1 MSEGMKRVL
10 IIDALNAYLR
20 AYIVDPSLSTNGQP
34 IGGLKGFIKIL
45 QKLARETKPDNII
58 IAWDGPDGS
67 RKRKTMDK
75 NYKAGRK
82 PIRLNRA
89 IRNLT
94 EDEELQNKVWQ
105 QRRIIEYMNEMPII
119 QVLIEQIEADD
130 IISYV
135 TQMEHYKG
143 WQKIIVSNDRDFM
156 QLCDDETVL
165 WRPTVNEMLN
175 ANRIVETMGVHPR
188 NMALARAMAGDAS
201 DNLPGIKGAG
211 LKTIQKRLPFL
222 GEDRD
227 CTIPEVLEF
236 CAKSTK
242 GSRVQFYN
250 NVIDNKK
257 LVEHNYKMMQLYSPQ
272 MSVQAKQF
280 TQEAVEN
287 FECDF
292 NRTELIRM
300 MREDGFGELNWEDLK
315 SQLNKINYEC
325 VDNASE

>member
-1 MSEGMKRVL
+1 LKRVL

-45 QKLARETKPDNII
+45 QKLVRETKPDNII

-94 EDEELQNKVWQ
+94 EDEELANKMWQ
-105 QRRIIEYMNEMPII
+105 QKRIIEYMNEMPII

-135 TQMEHYKG
+135 TQMKHYDG
-143 WQKIIVSNDRDFM
+143 WQKIIVSNDKDFM
-156 QLCDDETVL
+156 QLCDDETIL

-175 ANRIVETMGVHPR
+175 ANRIVETIGVHPR

-222 GEDRD
+222 GEDKD
-227 CTIPEVLEF
+227 YNIPDVLDY
-236 CAKSTK
+236 CIQHTK

-250 NVIDNKK
+250 NVIENKK
-257 LVEHNYKMMQLYSPQ
+257 LVEHNYKMMQLYAPQ

-325 VDNASE
+325 VDNTSE

>member
-1 MSEGMKRVL
+1 MKRVL
-10 IIDALNAYLR
+10 IVDALNAYLR

-45 QKLARETKPDNII
+45 QKLVRETKPDNII

-94 EDEELQNKVWQ
+94 EDEELANKMWQ
-105 QRRIIEYMNEMPII
+105 QKRIIEYMNEMPII
-119 QVLIEQIEADD
+119 QVLIPQIEADD

-135 TQMEHYKG
+135 TQMKHYEG

-156 QLCDDETVL
+156 QLCDEETVL

-175 ANRIVETMGVHPR
+175 TKRIVETTGVHPR

-222 GEDRD
+222 GEDKD
-227 CTIPEVLEF
+227 YNIPDVLDY
-236 CAKSTK
+236 CIKNTK

-250 NVIDNKK
+250 NVIENKK
-257 LVEHNYKMMQLYSPQ
+257 LVEHNYKMMQLYAPQ

-325 VDNASE
+325 IDGATQ

>member
-1 MSEGMKRVL
+1 MKRVL

-45 QKLARETKPDNII
+45 QKLVRETKPDNII

-94 EDEELQNKVWQ
+94 EDEELANKMWQ
-105 QRRIIEYMNEMPII
+105 QKRIIEYMNEMPII

-135 TQMEHYKG
+135 TQMKHYDG
-143 WQKIIVSNDRDFM
+143 WQKIIVSNDKDFM
-156 QLCDDETVL
+156 QLCDDETIL

-175 ANRIVETMGVHPR
+175 ANRIVETIGVHPR

-222 GEDRD
+222 GEDKD
-227 CTIPEVLEF
+227 CTIPEVIDY
-236 CAKSTK
+236 CVKSTK
-242 GSRVQFYN
+242 GSRVKFYDT
-250 NVIDNKK
+250 VIENKK
-257 LVEHNYKMMQLYSPQ
+257 LVEHNYKMMQLYAPQ

>member
-1 MSEGMKRVL
+1 MSEGRKRVL

-45 QKLARETKPDNII
+45 QKLVRETKPDNII

-94 EDEELQNKVWQ
+94 EDQELANKMWQ

-119 QVLIEQIEADD
+119 QVLIPQIEADD

-135 TQMEHYKG
+135 TQMKHYDG
-143 WQKIIVSNDRDFM
+143 WQKIIVSNDKDFM
-156 QLCDDETVL
+156 QLCDEETVL

-175 ANRIVETMGVHPR
+175 TKRIVETTGVHPR

-222 GEDRD
+222 GEDED
-227 CTIPEVLEF
+227 YNIPDVIDH
-236 CAKSTK
+236 CIKSRK
-242 GSRVQFYN
+242 GSRVQFFN
-250 NVIDNKK
+250 NVIDNKN
-257 LVEHNYKMMQLYSPQ
+257 LVEHNYKMMQLYAPQ

-325 VDNASE
+325 ADNASE

>member
-10 IIDALNAYLR
+10 IVDALNAYLR
-20 AYIVDPSLSTNGQP
+20 AYIVDPSISSNGQP

-45 QKLARETKPDNII
+45 QKLVRETKPDNII

-67 RKRKTMDK
+67 RKRKNMDK

-94 EDEELQNKVWQ
+94 EDEELANKMWQ
-105 QRRIIEYMNEMPII
+105 QKRIIEYMNEMPII
-119 QVLIEQIEADD
+119 QVLIAQIEADD

-135 TQMEHYKG
+135 TQMKHYDG

-156 QLCDDETVL
+156 QLCDEETVL

-175 ANRIVETMGVHPR
+175 TKRIVETTGVHPR

-222 GEDRD
+222 GEDKD
-227 CTIPEVLEF
+227 YNIPDVLDY
-236 CAKSTK
+236 CVKSTK

-250 NVIDNKK
+250 NVIENKK
-257 LVEHNYKMMQLYSPQ
+257 LVEHNYKMMQLYAPQ

-325 VDNASE
+325 IDNTTK